1 MAAAPALELRDVWT
15 YYGPIPALRGVS
27 LSVNEGEVVAV
38 LGPNGA
44 GKTTLLRTISG
55 VLRPRRGSIALDG
68 QRLDRLSPAR
78 IVRLGVVQVPEGRQL
93 FPELTVAENLRMGAY
108 ARPRRERRRIH
119 KDLQRV
125 FALFPVLKER
135 LKQRA
140 GTLSGGEQQMLA
152 IARGLMAR
160 PRVLLLDEPSLGLA
174 PALVTQLF
182 QAIQELNRREGL
194 TVLLAEQNA
203 RQALRIAGRA
213 YVLELGRVALEGPA
227 QALQQDERVRQRYL
241 GQAPSQGERREV
253 RAEGE
258 TL

>member
-1 MAAAPALELRDVWT
+1 MPGLELEDVWT

-27 LSVNEGEVVAV
+27 LRVGEGEVVAV

-55 VLRPRRGSIALDG
+55 LLRPRRGSIALDG
-68 QRLDRLSPAR
+68 RRMERGSPAR
-78 IVRLGVVQVPEGRQL
+78 MVRLGVVQVPEGRQL
-93 FPELTVAENLRMGAY
+93 FPELTVLENLKMGAY
-108 ARPRRERRRIH
+108 TRRDGHGIR
-119 KDLQRV
+119 KDLERV

-135 LKQRA
+135 SRQPA

-160 PRVLLLDEPSLGLA
+160 PKVLLLDEPSLGLA

-182 QAIQELNRREGL
+182 RTIQELNQKEGL

-203 RQALRIAGRA
+203 RQALRVAHRA
-213 YVLELGRVALEGPA
+213 YVLELGRVALEGSA
-227 QALQQDERVRQRYL
+227 QELQRDERVRQRYL
-241 GQAPSQGERREV
+241 GQAHPKGV
-253 RAEGE
+253 RAEE
-258 TL
+258 DR